1 MTAPEA
7 KLEYR
12 IERDGDKFVAI
23 DSDEES
29 LGVFDTEGE
38 AQADV
43 ARAKKEDAIWERT
56 KELMR
61 HSVRTIMAEFDGD
74 MGTPLTWGNAAGGSP
89 PLRMEVGA
97 EEGNGYSR
105 RVRIHR

>member
-23 DSDEES
+23 DSDEETV
-29 LGVFDTEGE
+29 GVFDTEGE
-38 AQADV
+38 AQADI
-43 ARAKKEDAIWERT
+43 AREKKEDAMWDRT

-61 HSVRTIMAEFDGD
+61 HAVRTIMAEFSVDVE
-74 MGTPLTWGNAAGGSP
+74 TALNYVNSAAGMTVLG
-89 PLRMEVGA
+89 R
-97 EEGNGYSR
+97 EEEPDR
-105 RVRIHR
+105 

>member
-12 IERDGDKFVAI
+12 IERDGHKFVAI
-23 DSDEES
+23 DSDEETV
-29 LGVFDTEGE
+29 GVFDTEGE

-43 ARAKKEDAIWERT
+43 ARAKREDAIWERT

-61 HSVRTIMAEFDGD
+61 DSVRTIMAEFDVD
-74 MGTPLTWGNAAGGSP
+74 MEAALGQVNAAAGMTALG
-89 PLRMEVGA
+89 M
-97 EEGNGYSR
+97 EEGDEEPK
-105 RVRIHR
+105 H